1 METFVYSCADV
12 KELKKVLEGD
22 TLSDHSFT
30 RLGYVLREGK
40 PYGVPGYLVYFKV
53 DASRAS
59 VFTDQLK
66 AVPGCEPVAADVKK
80 KVVDAIEAEENAA
93 TAGFGSLFG

>member
-1 METFVYSCADV
+1 METFVYSCSDL

-22 TLSDHSFT
+22 TLSDTSFT

-40 PYGVPGYLVYFKV
+40 PYGIAGYIVYFKTE
-53 DASRAS
+53 DGKGGAYQK
-59 VFTDQLK
+59 QLE
-66 AVPGCEPVAADVKK
+66 AVSGCVPVSPGDKQ
-80 KVVDAIEAEENAA
+80 KVLDAIESEENAA